1 MKSLFPNP
9 FPRQRE
15 RVALG
20 KGTWQGVLESPLE
33 DFEVDLNR
41 GPEMCQ
47 AWCPVCPMGDLIASQ
62 WLKVKASF
70 WSHVRDIMRISRY

>member
-20 KGTWQGVLESPLE
+20 KGTWQGVLKSPLE
-33 DFEVDLNR
+33 NFEGDLNG

-47 AWCPVCPMGDLIASQ
+47 AWCPVCPMRNLIVSR
-62 WLKVKASF
+62 WPKVTGPF
-70 WSHVRDIMRISRY
+70 WSHVRDIMHVSGC

>member
-20 KGTWQGVLESPLE
+20 KGTWQGVLESPPE
-33 DFEVDLNR
+33 DFEVDLNG

-47 AWCPVCPMGDLIASQ
+47 A
-62 WLKVKASF
+62 
-70 WSHVRDIMRISRY
+70 